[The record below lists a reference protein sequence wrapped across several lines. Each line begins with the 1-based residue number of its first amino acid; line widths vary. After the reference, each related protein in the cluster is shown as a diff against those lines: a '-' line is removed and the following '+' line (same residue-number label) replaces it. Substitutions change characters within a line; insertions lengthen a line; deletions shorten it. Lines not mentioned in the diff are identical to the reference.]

1 MIIRSV
7 SCCASDQFDNVRI
20 SSVVMRKL
28 LLAKLK
34 LTRSYF
40 LGLL

>member
-1 MIIRSV
+1 MIRSV
-7 SCCASDQFDNVRI
+7 SCCASNQFDNVRI

-34 LTRSYF
+34 LPFTYF